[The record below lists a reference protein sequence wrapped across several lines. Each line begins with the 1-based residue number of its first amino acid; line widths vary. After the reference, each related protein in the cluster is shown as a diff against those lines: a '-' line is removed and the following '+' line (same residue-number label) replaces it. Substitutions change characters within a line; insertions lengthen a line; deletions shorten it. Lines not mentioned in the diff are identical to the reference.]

1 MNPSATRSRWR
12 FGTVA
17 ARSIRIAT
25 HGATWAASRKSCSST
40 DAPASPASPAG
51 GRLHSF
57 ASRDAPPSSVAVA
70 STDPLPALRARLVAA
85 SALAVAFVA
94 LTMALAAGALNSL
107 DKQVLQA
114 MASLWSEPLH
124 PLFQA
129 IAELGGLEVTT
140 LLMIGLAVFLIRGG
154 FGADAWVVLVFVA
167 AQVLEVL
174 YKANLHHLGPPPTVA
189 HADGP
194 SITDLVSGSG
204 PLATSFPSGHI
215 VRPVNQ
221 YGLIALVVQRLAPW
235 PLARTLALPIA
246 TFLIMLLAFDRLY
259 LDVHWES
266 DVVGGVL
273 LGAIGL
279 VAGTVWLDRPLSND
293 N

>member
-1 MNPSATRSRWR
+1 MNPSATHSRWR

-25 HGATWAASRKSCSST
+25 HGATWAASRNSCSST

-57 ASRDAPPSSVAVA
+57 ASRDAPPSSAAVA
-70 STDPLPALRARLVAA
+70 STESLPALRARLVAA
-85 SALAVAFVA
+85 SVLAVAFVA
-94 LTMALAAGALNSL
+94 LTMALAAGALNML
-107 DKQVLQA
+107 DKQVLQG

-129 IAELGGLEVTT
+129 IAELGGLEATAI
-140 LLMIGLAVFLIRGG
+140 LMVGLAVFLIRGG

-174 YKANLHHLGPPPTVA
+174 YKANLHHLGPPRSVS

-194 SITDLVSGSG
+194 SLTELVSS
-204 PLATSFPSGHI
+204 T
-215 VRPVNQ
+215 
-221 YGLIALVVQRLAPW
+221 W
-235 PLARTLALPIA
+235 PLARSLAIPVA
-246 TFLIMLLAFDRLY
+246 TAIIVLIAFDRLY

-279 VAGTVWLDRPLSND
+279 VAGTVWLDRPISTD

>member
-1 MNPSATRSRWR
+1 M
-12 FGTVA
+12 
-17 ARSIRIAT
+17 
-25 HGATWAASRKSCSST
+25 
-40 DAPASPASPAG
+40 
-51 GRLHSF
+51 
-57 ASRDAPPSSVAVA
+57 
-70 STDPLPALRARLVAA
+70 
-85 SALAVAFVA
+85 LAVAFVA
-94 LTMALAAGALNSL
+94 LTMALAAGALNML
-107 DKQVLQA
+107 DKQVLQG

-129 IAELGGLEVTT
+129 IAELGGLEATAI
-140 LLMIGLAVFLIRGG
+140 LMVGLAVFLIRGG

-174 YKANLHHLGPPPTVA
+174 YKANLHHLGPPRSVS

-194 SITDLVSGSG
+194 SLTELVSSSG
-204 PLATSFPSGHI
+204 PLANSFPSGHV
-215 VRPVNQ
+215 VRAVIA
-221 YGLIALVVQRLAPW
+221 YGLIAFVVQRLAPW
-235 PLARTLALPIA
+235 PLARSLAIPVA
-246 TFLIMLLAFDRLY
+246 TAIIVLIAFDRLY

-279 VAGTVWLDRPLSND
+279 VAGTVWLDRPLSTD

>member
-1 MNPSATRSRWR
+1 M
-12 FGTVA
+12 
-17 ARSIRIAT
+17 
-25 HGATWAASRKSCSST
+25 
-40 DAPASPASPAG
+40 
-51 GRLHSF
+51 
-57 ASRDAPPSSVAVA
+57 
-70 STDPLPALRARLVAA
+70 PALRARLVAA
-85 SALAVAFVA
+85 SVLAVAFVA
-94 LTMALAAGALNSL
+94 LTMALAAGALNML
-107 DKQVLQA
+107 DKQVLQG

-129 IAELGGLEVTT
+129 IAELGGLEATAI
-140 LLMIGLAVFLIRGG
+140 LMVGLAVFLIRGG

-174 YKANLHHLGPPPTVA
+174 YKANLHHLGPPRSVS

-194 SITDLVSGSG
+194 SLTELVSSTG
-204 PLATSFPSGHI
+204 PLANSFPSGHV
-215 VRPVNQ
+215 VRAVIA
-221 YGLIALVVQRLAPW
+221 YGLIAFVVQRLAPW
-235 PLARTLALPIA
+235 PLARSLAIPVA
-246 TFLIMLLAFDRLY
+246 TAIIVLIAFDRLY

-279 VAGTVWLDRPLSND
+279 VAGTVWLDRPISTD

>member
-1 MNPSATRSRWR
+1 
-12 FGTVA
+12 
-17 ARSIRIAT
+17 
-25 HGATWAASRKSCSST
+25 
-40 DAPASPASPAG
+40 
-51 GRLHSF
+51 
-57 ASRDAPPSSVAVA
+57 
-70 STDPLPALRARLVAA
+70 LPALRARLVAA
-85 SALAVAFVA
+85 SVLAVAFVA
-94 LTMALAAGALNSL
+94 LTMALAAGALNML

-129 IAELGGLEVTT
+129 IAELGGLEATAI
-140 LLMIGLAVFLIRGG
+140 LMVGLAVFLIRGG

-174 YKANLHHLGPPPTVA
+174 YKANLHHLGPPRSVS

-194 SITDLVSGSG
+194 SLTELVSSTG
-204 PLATSFPSGHI
+204 PLANSFPSGHV
-215 VRPVNQ
+215 VRAVIA
-221 YGLIALVVQRLAPW
+221 YGLIAFVVQRLAPW
-235 PLARTLALPIA
+235 PLVRSLAIPVA
-246 TFLIMLLAFDRLY
+246 TAIIVLIAFDRLY

-279 VAGTVWLDRPLSND
+279 VAGTVWLDRPISTD

>member
-1 MNPSATRSRWR
+1 
-12 FGTVA
+12 
-17 ARSIRIAT
+17 
-25 HGATWAASRKSCSST
+25 
-40 DAPASPASPAG
+40 
-51 GRLHSF
+51 
-57 ASRDAPPSSVAVA
+57 
-70 STDPLPALRARLVAA
+70 LPALRARLVAA

-174 YKANLHHLGPPPTVA
+174 YKANLHHLGPPRSVS

-194 SITDLVSGSG
+194 SITELVSSNG
-204 PLATSFPSGHI
+204 PLANSFPSGHM
-215 VRPVNQ
+215 VRAVIA
-221 YGLIALVVQRLAPW
+221 YGLIAFVVQRLAPW
-235 PLARTLALPIA
+235 PLARSLAIPVA
-246 TFLIMLLAFDRLY
+246 TVVVLLVAFDRLY

-266 DVVGGVL
+266 DVVGGLL

-279 VAGTVWLDRPLSND
+279 VAGTVWLDRPLSTD